1 MSTFKTQQS
10 GSFRFNLRYSRVEC
24 TMASHP
30 PGTLTPNWRGERY
43 LAAERATLRIAI
55 LWTIL
60 RIIPPIAIGLKS
72 VSPFFNAITMAELR
86 NCADSR
92 GSFPTSHTLMKR
104 RNAPLKEIGRAS
116 CRERVCQYV

>member
-24 TMASHP
+24 TMVSHP

-60 RIIPPIAIGLKS
+60 RIIPPIAIGLKRSEEHTSELQSLIRISYAVFCLQTNINSNADNLLRS
-72 VSPFFNAITMAELR
+72 V
-86 NCADSR
+86 
-92 GSFPTSHTLMKR
+92 
-104 RNAPLKEIGRAS
+104 
-116 CRERVCQYV
+116 